1 SELTEELKKSF
12 YYECQGI
19 TAVAMNL
26 FILAQERAL
35 FDEGNPNEII
45 TPQVLK
51 KTAKE
56 DMQTIQPMM
65 TAIRTNN
72 IDDMM
77 KYEDIRIYLYEVMMN
92 HKRNTEIAGS
102 IQEVVKERKNRIM
115 YKRQEIN
122 ENIYVEYEAIV

>member
-1 SELTEELKKSF
+1 
-12 YYECQGI
+12 
-19 TAVAMNL
+19 
-26 FILAQERAL
+26 RAL

-72 IDDMM
+72 IADMM
-77 KYEDIRIYLYEVMMN
+77 KYEDIMINLAEVMLN
-92 HKRNTEIAGS
+92 HKRNTEIAGR
-102 IQEVVKERKNRIM
+102 IQEAIKERQNRIE
-115 YKRQEIN
+115 YKRQDMI
-122 ENIYVEYEAIV
+122 ENLSVEVATLGIFDSIKQND

>member
-1 SELTEELKKSF
+1 TSHTRRMMFFFSSRRRHTRSKRDWSSDVCSSDLELTEELKKSF

-72 IDDMM
+72 I
-77 KYEDIRIYLYEVMMN
+77 
-92 HKRNTEIAGS
+92 A
-102 IQEVVKERKNRIM
+102 
-115 YKRQEIN
+115 
-122 ENIYVEYEAIV
+122 

>member
-1 SELTEELKKSF
+1 FFFSSRRRHTRSKRDWSSDVCSSDLFFLETLWELQCLKTYSELTEELKKSF

-65 TAIRTNN
+65 T
-72 IDDMM
+72 
-77 KYEDIRIYLYEVMMN
+77 
-92 HKRNTEIAGS
+92 
-102 IQEVVKERKNRIM
+102 
-115 YKRQEIN
+115 
-122 ENIYVEYEAIV
+122 

>member
-1 SELTEELKKSF
+1 ENSEEWEFFLETLWELQCLKTYSELTEELKKSF

-56 DMQTIQPMM
+56 DMQTIQSKK
-65 TAIRTNN
+65 TSNRNNN
-72 IDDMM
+72 IDDIM
-77 KYEDIRIYLYEVMMN
+77 KYEDIKNNLYEVMLN
-92 HKRNTEIAGS
+92 HN
-102 IQEVVKERKNRIM
+102 
-115 YKRQEIN
+115 
-122 ENIYVEYEAIV
+122 

>member
-1 SELTEELKKSF
+1 MQCQGDFFIIFKNVRRIQYAAVRPEVHEIFKLSLLETLWELQCLKTYSELTEELKKSF

-65 TAIRTNN
+65 TAIRTN
-72 IDDMM
+72 
-77 KYEDIRIYLYEVMMN
+77 
-92 HKRNTEIAGS
+92 
-102 IQEVVKERKNRIM
+102 
-115 YKRQEIN
+115 
-122 ENIYVEYEAIV
+122 